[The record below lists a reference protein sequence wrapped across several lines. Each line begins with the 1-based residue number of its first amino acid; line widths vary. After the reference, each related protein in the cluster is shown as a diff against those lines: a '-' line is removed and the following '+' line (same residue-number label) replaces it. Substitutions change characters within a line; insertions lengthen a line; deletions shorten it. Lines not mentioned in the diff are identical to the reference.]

1 MSLCGGSLRLMMA
14 TFIYLQPE
22 QMGFW
27 ASFLLA
33 ELVGFLTSQTKGG
46 VLMVVEIFK
55 HVSNIV
61 QHATLK
67 VLSSAGLNRGFRFN
81 LLMSW

>member
-1 MSLCGGSLRLMMA
+1 MA
-14 TFIYLQPE
+14 TFIHLQPE

-27 ASFLLA
+27 APFLLA
-33 ELVGFLTSQTKGG
+33 ELAGFLTSQTKGG

-55 HVSNIV
+55 HVSNFV
-61 QHATLK
+61 QHTTLK

-81 LLMSW
+81 LLMSR